1 MPAIDDAI
9 RVLEQWGLMEVVIPF
24 MLVFTVVYAIL
35 YKIGILGKGEENKR
49 YSAIVALALALG
61 VIIPHSTNMYPSGSD
76 PVVLINNSLPS
87 VAAII
92 IALIMAIILIG
103 AFGFGFVGGEIFKVV
118 FAIAAFVTVLYIFG
132 ANAGWFQYGFTQT
145 FSFYVP
151 PEVQSLLVIVLVF
164 GLIVYYICGGEAK
177 FDVWGN
183 IKKGLEE
190 FKVEKK

>member
-61 VIIPHSTNMYPSGSD
+61 VIIPHSTNIYPSGSD

-118 FAIAAFVTVLYIFG
+118 FAIAAFVAVLYIFG
-132 ANAGWFQYGFTQT
+132 ANAGWFPYGGQT

-177 FDVWGN
+177 LDVWGN